1 METAPNLNDWWRRPS
16 VEVSLKIYLSACVMT
31 RCIMFISEKR
41 NAEGNDECQRY
52 VLTPLRLWLKCF
64 LMPLA
69 GEFSLSRSPSPSGL
83 CRLSAVGGSV
93 GGGGGIMPG
102 ASMSRL
108 FPFSLLPLTAI
119 LRPPPRLSVFIIW
132 LINSCPRQLIPP
144 PPVPHQLPSMSP
156 RYRNLC
162 FPSFAESFRVLSA
175 CVFSSAFRFNWEKRN
190 LRDESEPF
198 CLILLLLWGTVDPAS
213 LAFCAT

>member
-31 RCIMFISEKR
+31 RCIMFISEKKR
-41 NAEGNDECQRY
+41 RGKWWMPAICVD
-52 VLTPLRLWLKCF
+52 TPQTVIKMLSDAAC
-64 LMPLA
+64 
-69 GEFSLSRSPSPSGL
+69 GEFSSSRSPSPSGL

-102 ASMSRL
+102 ASMSCL

-132 LINSCPRQLIPP
+132 LINSCPRRLIPP

-162 FPSFAESFRVLSA
+162 FPSFTESFRVLSA

-190 LRDESEPF
+190 SRDESEPF

-213 LAFCAT
+213 LAFRAT